1 MAKSAFVVP
10 AFPVAAFTDAV
21 VSNGETVAEAL
32 ERIEAAKD
40 AVRAVFSQYTDRL
53 LVDATVPKDNSG
65 RNAIRK
71 CISNGIKQAVTEDA
85 EKGGCLGDI
94 LASELIFKKSTL
106 SQYTTGVILCYMN
119 GAAWRASAA
128 NTPEQGGEERP
139 EWWNPENAGK
149 GAATAKQGEQAPS
162 EVEVVNP
169 DTLRIELTQV
179 VARARLLGFDSLAD
193 QIFDAILASPLKPVP
208 PAK

>member
-1 MAKSAFVVP
+1 MAKLAFVVP
-10 AFPVAAFTDAV
+10 EFPRAAFTDAV

-32 ERIEAAKD
+32 ERIESAKD

-53 LVDATVPKDNSG
+53 LVDGSVPKDNSG

-71 CISNGIKQAVTEDA
+71 TITLGIKQAVTEDA

-106 SQYTTGVILCYMN
+106 SQYTTGVVLCYVN
-119 GAAWRASAA
+119 GNAWRASAA
-128 NTPEQGGEERP
+128 NTPDQGGEERP

-149 GAATAKQGEQAPS
+149 GAATAKQNEQAPS

-169 DTLRIELTQV
+169 DSLRIELTQV
-179 VARARLLGFDSLAD
+179 VERARLLGFDSLAD
-193 QIFDAILASPLKPVP
+193 QIYDAILASPLN
-208 PAK
+208 AK